1 MADITESPKLLTS
14 VIKELQDNNHVN
26 ELIFDSVETLN
37 TSLTTDIQGEYNT
50 DIFTQILDRING
62 IHKNIFNFLDIF
74 AGSDLQDEENRRE
87 LLAALRGIGK
97 KQREERTTSPQ
108 TEKTAEGLSGLLS
121 TLLIGGAGFLIG
133 TVSGFIG
140 QISSMISAVIKDS
153 KIFRAVS
160 NFTNKLGSGI
170 VKFIKDSKLYTAIS
184 DFVSGIGTR
193 MSGFFLKIKDFFNIK
208 LSGVQSV
215 LGKSK
220 ILSGITSRISA
231 FFSPL
236 IELFKF
242 IKGVLPAGG
251 PSIFSKL
258 MIPLK
263 GIGETFKA
271 MSVTFT
277 KAIGIGKVFGQIL
290 GKLALPITIIM
301 GLWDT
306 IKGAMAGYKED
317 GIMGAVKGGISGL
330 LNSLIGSMLDL
341 FKDGIAWLAGKFGF
355 KGIEEKLNSFSFSE
369 IITSLVTGIT
379 DFLSSIFNLVLAPFV
394 TIPKMIRAAVNAIST
409 DGFKGIFEFP
419 KIILKEVLP
428 DPNKHKSGFDPL
440 YWTAKAIPDSI
451 YEYAG
456 VNKPEMK
463 ANVVTETTG
472 AVSGAI
478 KANTTAKERLQALDK
493 AKGYDL
499 DEDGVLSD
507 SEFVNQL
514 KGEKISGDLGDI
526 KLDYSTPESAKR
538 SDELLQKSNIT
549 TGVEIPTPLTPSV
562 ERPQNNTGATLN
574 QSSQNTL
581 AMPVIVNNYGGNI
594 TNNTTS
600 RVNNTQAIYDPIV
613 TGSNLS
619 LTNR

>member
-1 MADITESPKLLTS
+1 
-14 VIKELQDNNHVN
+14 
-26 ELIFDSVETLN
+26 
-37 TSLTTDIQGEYNT
+37 
-50 DIFTQILDRING
+50 
-62 IHKNIFNFLDIF
+62 
-74 AGSDLQDEENRRE
+74 
-87 LLAALRGIGK
+87 
-97 KQREERTTSPQ
+97 
-108 TEKTAEGLSGLLS
+108 
-121 TLLIGGAGFLIG
+121 
-133 TVSGFIG
+133 
-140 QISSMISAVIKDS
+140 
-153 KIFRAVS
+153 
-160 NFTNKLGSGI
+160 
-170 VKFIKDSKLYTAIS
+170 
-184 DFVSGIGTR
+184 
-193 MSGFFLKIKDFFNIK
+193 
-208 LSGVQSV
+208 
-215 LGKSK
+215 
-220 ILSGITSRISA
+220 
-231 FFSPL
+231 
-236 IELFKF
+236 LFKF

-330 LNSLIGSMLDL
+330 LNSLVGSMLDL

-472 AVSGAI
+472 AVSSAI

-526 KLDYSTPESAKR
+526 KLDYSTPEFAKR

-574 QSSQNTL
+574 QSSQSTL

>member
-62 IHKNIFNFLDIF
+62 IYKNIFKFLDIF
-74 AGSDLQDEENRRE
+74 AGNDLQDEENRRE

-317 GIMGAVKGGISGL
+317 GVEGAIKGGLSGLLNGLVGGILDMIKGGISW
-330 LNSLIGSMLDL
+330 
-341 FKDGIAWLAGKFGF
+341 IAGALGF
-355 KGIEEKLNSFSFSE
+355 KQVEKLLDSFSFSA
-369 IITSLVTGIT
+369 IIESFVEGLV
-379 DFLSSIFNLVLAPFV
+379 DFTQSIFDLLMAPFT
-394 TIPKMIRAAVNAIST
+394 TIPKIIGDAFDSISQ
-409 DGFKGIFEFP
+409 GGISGVLEFP
-419 KIILKEVLP
+419 KIILSETLP
-428 DPNKHKSGFDPL
+428 DPEKHKSGFDPL
-440 YWTAKAIPDSI
+440 HWAARAIPDSI

-456 VNKPEMK
+456 MKKPAMK
-463 ANVVTETTG
+463 ENVVTETTG
-472 AVSGAI
+472 AVS
-478 KANTTAKERLQALDK
+478 KAMDSSAVAKETTKQLQK
-493 AKGYDL
+493 TKGYD
-499 DEDGVLSD
+499 DGDGVLSD

-514 KGEKISGDLGDI
+514 RGEKISGDLGDI

-574 QSSQNTL
+574 QSSQSTL